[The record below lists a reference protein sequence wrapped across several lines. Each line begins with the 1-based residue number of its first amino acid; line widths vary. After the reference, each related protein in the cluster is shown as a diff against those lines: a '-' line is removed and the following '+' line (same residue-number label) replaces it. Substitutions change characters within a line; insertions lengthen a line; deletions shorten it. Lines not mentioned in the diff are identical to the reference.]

1 MEILYSSAA
10 CQLRS
15 NANDRTTRV
24 CWNMTSSERKNI
36 WRHFHSDGIEHGRQ
50 RWWDWR
56 ILINCFIC
64 SESSAVAS
72 GGRLQQH
79 QRDDQQATPLA
90 IAASINHL
98 NESLTSHSQEKNN
111 RSAAA
116 QLQWPRI
123 VRSTRDAI
131 ARHVISLDSRT
142 VHEGNLVADTAT
154 KLLFT
159 ADNHPRDKL
168 ISRFPTA
175 SLIAAHQ
182 WLSDKKQWHK
192 EIVVD
197 ATMLAVVIVGEPSL
211 KGHWV

>member
-1 MEILYSSAA
+1 MP
-10 CQLRS
+10 
-15 NANDRTTRV
+15 TT
-24 CWNMTSSERKNI
+24 ERHEFVEI
-36 WRHFHSDGIEHGRQ
+36 WRALNEKTVPFGLNWTLGWSSKMMRLAYSYQLFHLQ
-50 RWWDWR
+50 RVICRCQWR
-56 ILINCFIC
+56 EIATAQGC
-64 SESSAVAS
+64 
-72 GGRLQQH
+72 H

-90 IAASINHL
+90 ITASINHL

-131 ARHVISLDSRT
+131 ARHVVSLDSRT

-197 ATMLAVVIVGEPSL
+197 ATMLAVVIVGKPSL